1 MRLAPYCGSAMPM
14 AMHCLFPECHT
25 WLFYIQVQRCSI
37 YIYIYSTLPC
47 HGNGHLLAV
56 LGYGHGMAINSACVT
71 LPIWP
76 CVGDSTI
83 ACRCPCCAC
92 SLHKAM
98 HSAMGVTCL
107 RIVSALQWPLHPK
120 PFLLFIA
127 IPSRSHGRVCQSRLP
142 SALQHR
148 AFSLLLMVPTQP

>member
-1 MRLAPYCGSAMPM
+1 MALPCQWPCTGCSLNAIHGYSTSKEKAALYIAHCHAMPT
-14 AMHCLFPECHT
+14 AIF
-25 WLFYIQVQRCSI
+25 WLFLDRAMEWQ
-37 YIYIYSTLPC
+37 LPLHVALC
-47 HGNGHLLAV
+47 QYGHLLAI
-56 LGYGHGMAINSACVT
+56 LQLH
-71 LPIWP
+71 
-76 CVGDSTI
+76 
-83 ACRCPCCAC
+83 ACRWPCCAC

-148 AFSLLLMVPTQP
+148 ACSLLLMVPTQP